1 MFSMRW
7 FSTIFMIFLLTAC
20 GGGGSIEKNSSGDG
34 GTDTDEYALAL
45 SLNSPSGSSELSVS
59 NPIQIQATVTKDGE
73 KQADRLVKFV
83 GDEFSEF
90 NGTSSVLTNS
100 EGIAEVNIV
109 ANSNQG
115 AGAISASFDVN
126 GQTITKSIEYAAIGD
141 GGIQIALEFKD
152 ANGNEINTE
161 NKLAGENAATVM
173 ATLTNNGVALPN
185 ELLTFTFDELID
197 TPSNGRIVTNGSGQA
212 LVQVNATDQIGAG
225 TISVAFEDET
235 ATLNF
240 ASDGYEFFNRQVYE
254 LSVVGLDAQGQE
266 TSDLSFNTPIAIR
279 ATLTLNDKPVA
290 DEPLTFSVDKALL
303 GTVTNV
309 LKTDS
314 SGSVTFNLIDNN
326 ESGVGVLNVS
336 FDAPGDVAN
345 VSSSFSFESEGDGGL
360 QLSVIVA
367 DSEGVLIS
375 DQNRLGT
382 GKNGSVKITLVDNGE
397 PLSDVI
403 VTVNSGTKA
412 VTIPSDGKVIT
423 NAQGEA
429 TLTLVPNILSGV
441 DTLTVTYTTESETVT
456 RTVNYHSDGD
466 EFFGIEKYEI
476 ALSGQNASG
485 TSSNQLS
492 FVNPLTVRALLTL
505 NGSPV
510 SGQNINFTVNDK
522 GLLSNSVLETGVDGV
537 AAVVLTENNVDG
549 AGVLTATYTTE
560 DNVVITKDFSFISAG
575 DGGLQMTLTVN
586 DQTDDKNPINQQN
599 PLNGATRGLV
609 EVTLSNNGNLVS
621 GAIVN
626 VSSGGKAVTVPSD
639 GQAATQQNGK
649 ASLEL
654 VANKETG
661 IGQLSATYTDP
672 TTSETVTEQYIYYSD
687 GDPDFSDSEFE
698 LLIVARNA
706 LGVETKELSGDSELT
721 LTATLLQN
729 GSAFEN
735 QLIQFT
741 VNEFGT
747 LDPQSGSVLTNSSG
761 IAEIKL
767 KDNSV
772 QGAGRV
778 IATFTSSSGVPV
790 SRNFNFNSQGDGGLL
805 LVIESITGDE
815 DKDIK
820 KDNAI
825 GKDQNGTV
833 TALLTEDGQPVSNA
847 LVTFTVDE
855 VATMEPSNGRA
866 VTNSEGRASVELL
879 TTRVSGVG
887 EIFAEYQGLRT
898 NNALFHSLGD
908 AEAVTGDY
916 SFDIQLLTGCN
927 DDWDAVRN
935 DVNNPIDP
943 ETGGCTTVTS
953 LDSSVLPE
961 LFIQIARVTDDAKEV
976 DNQIIE
982 VITDKGQVLPS
993 SGKVLTDVNGIALLK
1008 LQPGDSDGAGTISV
1022 TFDNQTATEN
1032 FSVGIQELYLQLSA
1046 DLPSSPAS
1054 EQPLPELDSGDSF
1067 IITARVYTDEALTTL
1082 YEQPVDI
1089 GFSSVCASQQP
1100 AGTLATI
1107 DSPVRSQAGVATS
1120 TYQASGCNG
1129 NDTITASISA
1139 ADPASYP
1146 FFVNTAPVQSLKFI
1160 SASDR
1165 FIGLPPATGSVPVT
1179 STITFQL
1186 IDTDDNPLRQKQIEF
1201 RFADL
1206 TGEAT
1211 LNTYK
1216 GNTDS
1221 NGEAKTLIEGGVVP
1235 GGLVVEACYLLD
1247 DVITAA
1253 AQNLQFP
1260 TCWQSKIDQ
1269 CSADS
1274 SLEFCELP
1282 DALTNGFML
1291 IPAGDQINAVSSGV
1305 ILSSGVPD
1313 QDSFDAAPDRFILN
1327 TQNYVNVTTN
1337 INVYFG
1343 DQFNQL
1349 SRDDLVANVQ
1359 AEAGVIGNIDGSGGD
1374 ESYQCFADKGRCQVQ
1389 WRSQGDLPFTDPK
1402 WLNRIGDVC
1411 DTYKGLPVPCIG
1423 DYPET
1428 VTENGVTRTVVRGAR
1443 VTILATAKGQENFHD
1458 KPSTDTIPRKNG
1470 LFDIGEFQPLNDDL
1484 PEAFIDF
1491 NGNNQFDA
1499 VDCQAN
1505 NDDPSTDPCE
1515 PTLSNG
1521 GHNEVYLDAN
1531 NNGVYDGLPDDP
1543 TTGIYNGL
1551 LCGQAAEEAGQ
1562 CSKDLVDIRKQFEI
1576 VASSDIVYTRF
1587 VVNKSHIGGG
1597 DCVNT
1602 VGPIDSNDP
1611 NSNIVTFPNEGLF
1624 GLEATESD
1632 DYCDI
1637 DGITLGDFDGNDE
1650 NETESVTVEIYFS
1663 DLYGNSLPEETE
1675 ISIATTNGVVNIIEL
1690 SSTVYFS
1697 AGFERGKAVVEVTPE
1712 TTSNSRDTGN
1722 LTITFEIPS
1731 PSSFGETITRTK
1743 SIIIRDN
1750 G

>member
-20 GGGGSIEKNSSGDG
+20 GGGGSIEKSSSGDG
-34 GTDTDEYALAL
+34 GTDTDDYALAL

-59 NPIQIQATVTKDGE
+59 NPIQVQAKVTKDGQA
-73 KQADRLVKFV
+73 QADRLVKFV

-90 NGTSSVLTNS
+90 NGSSSVLTNS
-100 EGIAEVNIV
+100 EGIAIVGIV

-115 AGAISASFDVN
+115 AGAITASFDVN
-126 GQTITKSIEYAAIGD
+126 SQTLTQSIEYAAMGD

-152 ANGNEINTE
+152 ASGNEINTE
-161 NKLAGENAATVM
+161 NKLAGEDAATVM
-173 ATLTNNGVALPN
+173 ATLTNNGVALSN
-185 ELLTFTFDELID
+185 QLLTFTFDELIS
-197 TPSNGRIVTNGSGQA
+197 TSSNGKIVTNANGQA
-212 LVQVNATDQIGAG
+212 SVQVNATQQVGAG
-225 TISVAFEDET
+225 TISVTYEDAST
-235 ATLNF
+235 ALNF
-240 ASDGYEFFNRQVYE
+240 ASEGYEFFNRQVYD

-266 TSDLSFNTPIAIR
+266 TSELSLNTPIAIR
-279 ATLTLNDKPVA
+279 ATLTLNGKPVA
-290 DEPLTFSVDKALL
+290 DEPLTFSVDKALI

-314 SGSVTFNLIDNN
+314 NGSVTFNLIDNN
-326 ESGVGVLNVS
+326 ESGVGILNVS
-336 FDAPGDVAN
+336 FDAPGDVED
-345 VSSSFSFESEGDGGL
+345 VSSAFSFESEGDGGL
-360 QLSVIVA
+360 QLSVSIA
-367 DSEGVLIS
+367 DSTGALIS

-382 GKNGSVKITLVDNGE
+382 GKNGSVTILLEDNGQ

-403 VTVNSGTKA
+403 VTVNGGTKA
-412 VTIPSDGKVIT
+412 VTIPSDGKVAT
-423 NAQGEA
+423 NQQGQA
-429 TLTLVPNILSGV
+429 ILTLVPNTLSGV
-441 DTLTVTYTTESETVT
+441 DTLTVTYATESETVT
-456 RTVNYHSDGD
+456 RTVNYHSNGD

-476 ALSGQNASG
+476 ALTGETASG
-485 TSSNQLS
+485 ATSNQLS
-492 FVNPLTVRALLTL
+492 FSNPLTVRALLTL

-522 GLLSNSVLETGVDGV
+522 GLLSSSVLETGTDGF
-537 AAVVLTENNVDG
+537 AAVVLSENNVDG
-549 AGVLTATYTTE
+549 AGVVTATYTTE
-560 DNVVITKDFSFISAG
+560 DNVVITKAFNFISAG

-586 DQTDDKNPINQQN
+586 DQTTDKNPISQQN
-599 PLNGATRGLV
+599 PLNGTTRGMI
-609 EVTLSNNGNLVS
+609 EVTLSNNGTLVS

-626 VSSGGKAVTVPSD
+626 VSAGGKAVTVPSD
-639 GQAATQQNGK
+639 GQAVTQSNGQ

-672 TTSETVTEQYIYYSD
+672 VTSETVTEQYIYYSE

-698 LLIVARNA
+698 LSIVARNA
-706 LGVETKELSGDSELT
+706 SGIESNELSGDSELT
-721 LTATLLQN
+721 LSATLLQN

-735 QLIQFT
+735 QLIQFS

-761 IAEIKL
+761 VAVIKL

-778 IATFTSSSGVPV
+778 TATFTSSSGVNV
-790 SRNFNFNSQGDGGLL
+790 SRSFNFNSQGDGGLL
-805 LVIESITGDE
+805 LVIESIIGSNGQA
-815 DKDIK
+815 ISQ
-820 KDNAI
+820 DNVI
-825 GKDQNGTV
+825 SKDQIGVV
-833 TALLTEDGQPVSNA
+833 TARLTEDGQPVTKS
-847 LVTFTVDE
+847 LVTFTVDD
-855 VATMEPSNGRA
+855 VATMDPESGRA
-866 VTNSEGRASVELL
+866 ETDSEGRAQVNLL
-879 TTRVSGVG
+879 TTRVAGVG
-887 EIFAEYQGLRT
+887 EVFAEYEGLRT
-898 NNALFHSLGD
+898 NNALFHSKGD
-908 AEAVTGDY
+908 AETIDGNY

-927 DDWDAVRN
+927 DDWDSVRN
-935 DVNNPIDP
+935 DINNPIDP
-943 ETGGCTTVTS
+943 ITGGCTIVTS
-953 LDSSVLPE
+953 VDSSVIPE
-961 LFIQIARVTDDAKEV
+961 LFIRITPVTDDAEDV

-982 VITDKGQVLPS
+982 ITTDKGQVLPS

-1022 TFDNQTATEN
+1022 SFDNETATEN
-1032 FSVGIQELYLQLSA
+1032 FSVGIQELYLQLTA
-1046 DLPSSPAS
+1046 ELPSSPTS

-1067 IITARVYTDEALTTL
+1067 IITAQVYTDEALTEL
-1082 YEQPVDI
+1082 YQQPVDI
-1089 GFSSVCASQQP
+1089 GFSSICASQQP

-1120 TYQASGCNG
+1120 TYRASGCNG

-1139 ADPASYP
+1139 ADPASYA

-1160 SASDR
+1160 SASNR
-1165 FIGLPPATGSVPVT
+1165 FIGLPPATGGVPVT

-1235 GGLVVEACYLLD
+1235 GGLVVEACYLPD
-1247 DVITAA
+1247 DAIEAA

-1269 CSADS
+1269 CTADP

-1282 DALTNGFML
+1282 DNLSNGFTL

-1313 QDSFDAAPDRFILN
+1313 QDSFDAAPEKFILN
-1327 TQNYVNVTTN
+1327 TQNYIGVTAN
-1337 INVYFG
+1337 ISVFFG

-1349 SRDDLVANVQ
+1349 SKDDLVANVQ

-1389 WRSQGDLPFTDPK
+1389 WRSQGELPFTDPK

-1411 DTYKGLPVPCIG
+1411 DTYKGAPVPCIG

-1428 VTENGVTRTVVRGAR
+1428 VTDGGVTRTVVRGAR

-1458 KPSTDTIPRKNG
+1458 KPSTDTIQRKNG

-1484 PEAFIDF
+1484 PEAFADF

-1499 VDCQAN
+1499 VDCVAN
-1505 NDDPSTDPCE
+1505 NDDPATDPCE

-1521 GHNEVYLDAN
+1521 GHNEFYLDAN

-1576 VASSDIVYTRF
+1576 VASSDVVYTRF
-1587 VVNKSHIGGG
+1587 VVNKSHINGGT
-1597 DCVNT
+1597 C
-1602 VGPIDSNDP
+1602 SNDVGRIDP
-1611 NSNIVTFPNEGLF
+1611 GDLDSDIVTFPKEGLF
-1624 GLEATESD
+1624 GLEDTENA

-1637 DGITLGDFDGNDE
+1637 DGIMLGDFDNDNE
-1650 NETESVTVEIYFS
+1650 NETDSVTVEIYFS
-1663 DLYGNSLPEETE
+1663 DLYGNSLPEGTE
-1675 ISIATTNGVVNIIEL
+1675 INIATTNGVVNIIEL

-1697 AGFERGKAVVEVTPE
+1697 GGFDRGKAVVQVTPE
-1712 TTSNSRDTGN
+1712 TSANSQDTGN

-1731 PSSFGETITRTK
+1731 PSDDGETITRTK
-1743 SIIIRDN
+1743 SIIIQDN